1 MRENFIFK
9 DDEGLE
15 LQGYKWS
22 NGKEFKAVIHILHG
36 MTEDAI
42 RYDEFAEKLVEA
54 GFLVYAHDHR
64 GHGFTAKDLDSLGY
78 QAENDGFQWMI
89 DDAKTLIESSK

>member
-1 MRENFIFK
+1 MDLRENFIFK

-22 NGKEFKAVIHILHG
+22 NSKEFKAVIHILHG

-42 RYDEFAEKLVEA
+42 RYDELQKNLLKQDF
-54 GFLVYAHDHR
+54 
-64 GHGFTAKDLDSLGY
+64 
-78 QAENDGFQWMI
+78 
-89 DDAKTLIESSK
+89 

>member
-1 MRENFIFK
+1 MDLRENFIFK

-22 NGKEFKAVIHILHG
+22 NSKEFKAVIHILHG

-54 GFLVYAHDHR
+54 GFLVMLMIIE
-64 GHGFTAKDLDSLGY
+64 GTALQLR
-78 QAENDGFQWMI
+78 I
-89 DDAKTLIESSK
+89 